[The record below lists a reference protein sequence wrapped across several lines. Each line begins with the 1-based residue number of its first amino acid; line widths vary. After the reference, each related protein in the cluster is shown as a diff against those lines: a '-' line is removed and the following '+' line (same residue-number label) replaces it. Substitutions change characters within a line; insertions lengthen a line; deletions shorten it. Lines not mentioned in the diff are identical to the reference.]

1 VDLNN
6 ISSFDLTITIG
17 SDVIQ
22 PDATVRDLSVQLD
35 SELNMK
41 HRVNTL
47 ARTCFYHLRRL
58 RQVRRRTGYEVT
70 VRLVLTLIM
79 SRLDYCNAFLA
90 GLPASTIEPLQRV
103 QNAAARL
110 ILQLGPRES
119 VTDVLRQL
127 TLAPSQLPHE
137 VQAVLLN

>member
-1 VDLNN
+1 M
-6 ISSFDLTITIG
+6 ITIG

-58 RQVRRRTGYEVT
+58 RQVRRRAGYEVT
-70 VRLVLTLIM
+70 VRLVLTG
-79 SRLDYCNAFLA
+79 RYNFRNGTERRNAL
-90 GLPASTIEPLQRV
+90 
-103 QNAAARL
+103 
-110 ILQLGPRES
+110 
-119 VTDVLRQL
+119 
-127 TLAPSQLPHE
+127 
-137 VQAVLLN
+137 